1 MGDVFL
7 DALLDTLKILPF
19 LLVMNLL
26 IELIEHGSKGFK
38 AHKILK
44 GGAAP
49 LIGTA
54 VGVVPQCGFSVVA
67 TELYAKRRI
76 ALGTLLAVYLATSD
90 EALPIMLSSY
100 AGVTKLLP
108 VLIIKVCFALIV
120 GYAAFAVE
128 KLAEKHN
135 ARKPAVAQPSVS
147 ADGAQSTGEHK
158 HAHDESAHVELAPA
172 DGHVHD
178 GDTVNAHEGEHS
190 HDHEH
195 EHEHEHGE
203 VIDDCVHIR
212 GCHHHSIEGDDAPLS
227 ENATKRQK
235 AARVFREYFEHPL
248 IHTATVILFIFAV
261 NVVFGVLVYYVGETR
276 IADFIKSTGYF
287 QPLVAAL
294 VGLIPNCAA
303 SVVITE
309 LYVVGGLNLGGA
321 VAGLCMGAGIGYAVL
336 VKQNRPVKNTVAVI
350 VIMYVLSALLGV
362 CVTAC
367 GY

>member
-19 LLVMNLL
+19 LLVMNLI
-26 IELIEHGSKGFK
+26 IELVEHSSKGFG

-44 GGAAP
+44 GGGAP

-67 TELYAKRRI
+67 TELYAKRKI
-76 ALGTLLAVYLATSD
+76 ALGTLLAVYIATSD

-108 VLIIKVCFALIV
+108 VLIIKVCFALVV

-128 KLAEKHN
+128 KLAAVVKAKKREQSGDACASEHAD
-135 ARKPAVAQPSVS
+135 AR
-147 ADGAQSTGEHK
+147 
-158 HAHDESAHVELAPA
+158 
-172 DGHVHD
+172 
-178 GDTVNAHEGEHS
+178 
-190 HDHEH
+190 
-195 EHEHEHGE
+195 EHEHGRE
-203 VIDDCVHIR
+203 REHADAHGHDAASDGCAHIR
-212 GCHHHSIEGDDAPLS
+212 GCHRHSIEGEQTAVG
-227 ENATKRQK
+227 ENATRRQK
-235 AARVFREYFEHPL
+235 AARVFREYIEHPL
-248 IHTATVILFIFAV
+248 VHTATVILFIFVV
-261 NVVFGVLVYYVGETR
+261 NVVFGVLVYYVGEQR
-276 IADFIKSTGYF
+276 IADFIKSTGYL

-336 VKQNRPVKNTVAVI
+336 VKQNRPDRKSVV
-350 VIMYVLSALLGV
+350 
-362 CVTAC
+362 
-367 GY
+367 